1 MGELGAERFSIE
13 VKLLIIDGA
22 LPADV
27 FILILG
33 DTQVLL
39 PLSKEAVRIHIRSRF
54 LRVVHSVAGHS
65 VETRLIVHS

>member
-39 PLSKEAVRIHIRSRF
+39 PFRKEAVRIHIRS
-54 LRVVHSVAGHS
+54 
-65 VETRLIVHS
+65 

>member
-1 MGELGAERFSIE
+1 VGELGTERFSIE
-13 VKLLIIDGA
+13 VKLLIIDRE

-39 PLSKEAVRIHIRSRF
+39 PFGKEAIRIHIR
-54 LRVVHSVAGHS
+54 A
-65 VETRLIVHS
+65 